1 MKKLLFLLLFIPL
14 ISYQG
19 FSQSKKVLKKIKKI
33 EIINRGLNFNG
44 TFVPRANP
52 SRSNATE
59 VGSFHI
65 PTIESNF
72 TTAMF
77 AVGLDT
83 GDYYFKENTIFY
95 KGDYAVQIYTKG
107 AMGGTIE
114 KIIIEDCNNNFKPLA
129 IITELDF
136 KFKEV
141 DVIEAVFFKLMESNI
156 K

>member
-1 MKKLLFLLLFIPL
+1 MSF
-14 ISYQG
+14 
-19 FSQSKKVLKKIKKI
+19 
-33 EIINRGLNFNG
+33 NRGLDFNG
-44 TFVPRANP
+44 TFVPKANP
-52 SRSNATE
+52 SRSNPQG
-59 VGSFHI
+59 VGGSFHI

-72 TTAMF
+72 RTAMF

-95 KGDYAVQIYTKG
+95 QGYYAVKIHTKG
-107 AMGGTIE
+107 LMVNTIE

-136 KFKEV
+136 NFKEV